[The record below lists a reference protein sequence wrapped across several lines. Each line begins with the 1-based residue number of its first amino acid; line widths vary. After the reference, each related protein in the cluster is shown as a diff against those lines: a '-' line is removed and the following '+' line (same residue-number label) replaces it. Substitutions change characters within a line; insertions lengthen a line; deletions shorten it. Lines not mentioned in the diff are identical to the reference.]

1 VAFSTSDLDT
11 RSSASLRQSGLVL
24 RILDMKG
31 CTIPCYS
38 SLSSKNLDG
47 DRPPCQQWAL
57 TPESPPSATQTHLRY
72 SRIEAVG
79 A

>member
-11 RSSASLRQSGLVL
+11 RSSASLRQSSLVL

-38 SLSSKNLDG
+38 GLSSRNLDG
-47 DRPPCQQWAL
+47 ERPPCQQWAL
-57 TPESPPSATQTHLRY
+57 TPESPPLATQAHLRY
-72 SRIEAVG
+72 SGIEAVG